1 MDEQVYMNLWTI
13 KQISNEKLNYWVKG
27 EEKVEKL
34 VTNSYK
40 PRDKEMPILQK
51 KNHQEDKCF

>member
-1 MDEQVYMNLWTI
+1 
-13 KQISNEKLNYWVKG
+13 VKG